1 MIVAQSQAVA
11 VVIDATPVGG
21 ILKMLL
27 KPKMDAV
34 FGLMYGQ
41 GIVLETGRLE
51 GAEMTEEQ
59 ASSVLVMAAS
69 ACKID
74 TQPLIPHIRP
84 TLQALHQRGYVLT
97 SIRKAAV

>member
-1 MIVAQSQAVA
+1 MIVAQARAVTE
-11 VVIDATPVGG
+11 VIDAIPVGS
-21 ILKMLL
+21 IVKMLM

-34 FGLMYGQ
+34 LQLMYSQ
-41 GIVLETGRLE
+41 GIVLEAGRLE
-51 GAEMTEEQ
+51 GVELTAEQ

-69 ACKID
+69 SCKID